1 MNRRDLSRLK
11 TLQDEEPAKLS
22 RLIGILWPDIR
33 AAISRGHTLKFIA
46 SRLQE
51 VGIPIKYRQLLVYV
65 SRLRRADANR
75 QGKTAQ
81 GPVKD
86 DLGLAASRNTP
97 SAEGDAAVRDP
108 LANIKD
114 RLIHNRP
121 GFNYDDKPPDK
132 DKLIG

>member
-22 RLIGILWPDIR
+22 RMIGILWPDIR

-46 SRLQE
+46 GRLQE
-51 VGIPIKYRQLLVYV
+51 IGVPIKYRQLLVYV

-75 QGKTAQ
+75 QGKTEQ
-81 GPVKD
+81 GPWKD
-86 DLGLAASRNTP
+86 GHWQPSSRNTP
-97 SAEGDAAVRDP
+97 SAEGDDVARDP

-121 GFNYDDKPPDK
+121 GFNYDDQPPDK
-132 DKLIG
+132 DKLVG